1 MENKHR
7 FTNEENRLAE
17 IVLLLQELNTGSSWV
32 EWKEN
37 LNLLAELGMTTSEDG
52 KNLIQYFT
60 KRYDSFKK
68 SHKEYFKKE
77 KEEKIEEY
85 VMESTFRKQFYLE
98 KHNAFMKLKRH
109 VNNEKRLEEIIDEY
123 ELGFEADYE

>member
-1 MENKHR
+1 MENKDR
-7 FTNEENRLAE
+7 FTDEENRLAE

-37 LNLLAELGMTTSEDG
+37 LNRLAELGMTTSEDG
-52 KNLIQYFT
+52 KNLIQHFT
-60 KRYDSFKK
+60 ERYD
-68 SHKEYFKKE
+68 YFKKD
-77 KEEKIEEY
+77 EENEAI

-98 KHNAFMKLKRH
+98 KHDAFMKLKHH

-123 ELGFEADYE
+123 ELGFEANYE